1 MLCTAN
7 LTNRSA
13 IFIVIRRSG
22 PTLSKMLTTLV
33 SFAERIEWTA
43 DGAVAADRVICVIA
57 KRTGVIAIRRE
68 GRSMSTQHPTD
79 ETKKYLVFG
88 QTPVSWTKKLK
99 GAFVSETIYEG
110 RTYFYSGPV
119 SISTGSREYVHASMW
134 NGAGNCTVKISV
146 EGDDSV
152 FVSCTCKVFRKVTVC
167 EHVWATI
174 LAAERKGYL
183 GRIGEM

>member
-1 MLCTAN
+1 
-7 LTNRSA
+7 
-13 IFIVIRRSG
+13 
-22 PTLSKMLTTLV
+22 
-33 SFAERIEWTA
+33 
-43 DGAVAADRVICVIA
+43 
-57 KRTGVIAIRRE
+57 
-68 GRSMSTQHPTD
+68 MSTQHPTD

-110 RTYFYSGPV
+110 RTYFSSRSV

-152 FVSCTCKVFRKVTVC
+152 FVSCTCKAFRKVTVC

-174 LAAERKGYL
+174 LAAERRGYL
-183 GRIGEM
+183 GRIGEMPAPVIKRNQQLEPIIEKPEETISSPKKPQPARKHQAKPERRSIWLDCVRSRWH